1 MLGDYQRY
9 EVTVKFAFD
18 SEVFPE
24 DPDDVYQLADLE
36 KASVEQAI
44 RTVFEEVEI
53 ESIKV
58 EPITIVLA

>member
-9 EVTVKFAFD
+9 EVTVKFAFE

-36 KASVEQAI
+36 KSSVEQAL
-44 RTVFEEVEI
+44 RTVFDDVVI
-53 ESIKV
+53 DSLTV